1 MRVRLI
7 FPYRAAPVD
16 GLGRNGPSGSAL
28 CCSGV
33 VHCMIIGW
41 VIGGNS
47 LATLGS
53 PPPTIYAQ
61 VIAPHEKKIV
71 WYHLQEVPAI
81 APTKRIGTAPV
92 AQGREKRNDVLISV
106 AAEAKP
112 GKQLVWRPDVE
123 KELEEEAPS
132 PNLVAVEAKQQA
144 GKIKKSFT
152 PPPPPQREMRNLALD
167 APPEVQASQLAV
179 PNMPNAIRAASKPI
193 LKPFLPPS
201 NFPAAHL
208 IDPDLTD
215 QPPPPVGA
223 QPTGAE
229 NLHSAALEDIL
240 RSSGK
245 QQPRRAFVPP
255 SSAKRPGDG
264 AGPVGLPEPEVPSGG
279 AITAVVLSA
288 SGFQKLMGAI
298 PEGIRPA
305 EISGA
310 PIRGQTASGA
320 GSPGSLQMPGV
331 AVQPG
336 NNQGS
341 PPPGRIESG
350 RAVYEETRVAAA
362 RSTLSVPLRPSSRSI
377 PQWIESRFQ
386 GRVVYTMIIPMPRMP
401 MYNGDWIL
409 WFAERE
415 PKPGATPQVRAPL
428 PVRKVEPLAQPPQP
442 HPAGRVRL
450 AATILKSGRPDSVSV
465 IGDGAT
471 SANQTAIRDFQ
482 NWQFLPAWRGGES
495 VDVDIVIEIAF
506 Q

>member
-1 MRVRLI
+1 ML
-7 FPYRAAPVD
+7 
-16 GLGRNGPSGSAL
+16 
-28 CCSGV
+28 
-33 VHCMIIGW
+33 IGW
-41 VIGGNS
+41 ALFGNS
-47 LATLGS
+47 LDTLGS
-53 PPPTIYAQ
+53 RPATIYAQ

-71 WYHLQEVPAI
+71 WYHLQELPAI

-92 AQGREKRNDVLISV
+92 PQGREKRNDVMIGV

-132 PNLVAVEAKQQA
+132 PNLVAIEAKQQTV
-144 GKIKKSFT
+144 KVKKSFS
-152 PPPPPQREMRNLALD
+152 PPPATQREARNVALD
-167 APPEVQASQLAV
+167 APPEVQASQAAA
-179 PNMPNAIRAASKPI
+179 PNILNAIRAASKPI
-193 LKPFLPPS
+193 PKPFLAPS
-201 NFPAAHL
+201 ASLTPHL
-208 IDPDLTD
+208 VDPDLTD
-215 QPPPPVGA
+215 QPLPSVGA
-223 QPTGAE
+223 QPAGAE
-229 NLHSAALEDIL
+229 SLHNAALEDIM
-240 RSSGK
+240 RTSGR

-255 SSAKRPGDG
+255 SSAKKPGEG
-264 AGPVGLPEPEVPSGG
+264 AGPIGLPEPDVPSGG
-279 AITAVVLSA
+279 AITAVVLST
-288 SGFQKLMGAI
+288 SGIQKLIGAV
-298 PEGIRPA
+298 PEGNRPA

-310 PIRGQTASGA
+310 PNKGQPSSGA
-320 GSPGSLQMPGV
+320 GSQGGLQIPGV

-336 NNQGS
+336 NSQANPAS
-341 PPPGRIESG
+341 GRSEPG

-377 PQWIESRFQ
+377 PQWIESRFH

-428 PVRKVEPLAQPPQP
+428 PVRKVEPLSQSQSQPR
-442 HPAGRVRL
+442 PAGRVRL
-450 AATILKSGRPDSVSV
+450 AATILKNGRPDSVSV
-465 IGDGAT
+465 LGDGAAG
-471 SANQTAIRDFQ
+471 SANQTAVSDFQ